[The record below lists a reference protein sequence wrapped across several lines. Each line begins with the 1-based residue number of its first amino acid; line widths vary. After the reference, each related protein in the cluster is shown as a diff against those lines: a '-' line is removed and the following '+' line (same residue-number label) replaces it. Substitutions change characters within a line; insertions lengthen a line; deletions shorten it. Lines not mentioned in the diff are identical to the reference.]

1 MISKYTMML
10 QRLKTAA
17 GWYRKTP
24 VGQERRE
31 GSRTRRQAP
40 ENTLGEKVAFYVNE
54 G

>member
-1 MISKYTMML
+1 MML

-24 VGQERRE
+24 VGQEKRE